1 MSGNPTNHNNIDN
14 INKIF
19 TEFSKNLL
27 SLQQQ
32 QTKLNMS
39 FPNLINN
46 NSVNIN
52 DNNINNFN
60 NDIMNGESN
69 ISKNN
74 VDSQNLYNDGN
85 EELEEVSNFNMNKN
99 VIQAGINSN
108 NLLNQKH
115 KIQQKKGIKRSYNE
129 MLENS
134 MSIETDSLQ
143 NFTANK
149 LCKKS
154 NNEINLICPK
164 NNDPIHYYY
173 TDPLNFQLC
182 FTEIR
187 GSVKDYYYRC

>member
-1 MSGNPTNHNNIDN
+1 MSGNPTNINNIDN

-85 EELEEVSNFNMNKN
+85 EELEEVSNINMNKN
-99 VIQAGINSN
+99 VIQAGFIN
-108 NLLNQKH
+108 Q
-115 KIQQKKGIKRSYNE
+115 IKLYKFYT
-129 MLENS
+129 
-134 MSIETDSLQ
+134 SI
-143 NFTANK
+143 
-149 LCKKS
+149 
-154 NNEINLICPK
+154 K
-164 NNDPIHYYY
+164 NNYMNDNTSKYFRY
-173 TDPLNFQLC
+173 F
-182 FTEIR
+182 
-187 GSVKDYYYRC
+187 